1 MREGVGSVVLY
12 NIIIVFIVITFGFL
26 MATISYVKAF
36 KVNSKIASAI
46 EKYEGYNSLSDKEI
60 LQSLQTIGYQTAV
73 EGTYNCPS
81 RIHFHDGKIK
91 SYKAEVGAGYK
102 NHRYCIY
109 EYDSKNGYITYGIV
123 TYVFIDIPLV
133 GGKFRLPVY
142 SETDAIF
149 EFSA

>member
-1 MREGVGSVVLY
+1 MRSGVGSVVLY
-12 NIIIVFIVITFGFL
+12 NIIIIFIVLTFGFL

-36 KVNSKIASAI
+36 KVNSKIASSI
-46 EKYEGYNSLSDKEI
+46 EKYEGYNSLSDEEI
-60 LQSLQTIGYQTAV
+60 FQSLQTIGYQIAV
-73 EGTYNCPS
+73 DGTYSCPD
-81 RIHFHDGKIK
+81 RLHYHNGKIK
-91 SYKAEVGAGYK
+91 SYKAVSSEGYK

-109 EYDSKNGYITYGIV
+109 KYDSKDGYFTYGIV
-123 TYVFIDIPLV
+123 TYVFIDIPLF

>member
-1 MREGVGSVVLY
+1 MREGIGSVVLY
-12 NIIIVFIVITFGFL
+12 NIIIVFIVLTFGFL

-36 KVNSKIASAI
+36 KVNSKIAAAI

-73 EGTYNCPS
+73 DGTYSCPD
-81 RIHFHDGKIK
+81 RIHFHDGKLRT
-91 SYKAEVGAGYK
+91 YKAEPSAGYK
-102 NHRYCIY
+102 SHRYCIY
-109 EYDSKNGYITYGIV
+109 EYGNKDGYFTYGIV
-123 TYVFIDIPLV
+123 TYVFIDIPLI

>member
-1 MREGVGSVVLY
+1 MRSGVGSVVLY
-12 NIIIVFIVITFGFL
+12 NIIIVFIVLTFGFL

-60 LQSLQTIGYQTAV
+60 LQNLQTIGYQVAP
-73 EGTYNCPS
+73 GNTYNCPG
-81 RIHFHDGKIK
+81 RLHFHNGRLK
-91 SYKAEVGAGYK
+91 SYSAVSSEGYK
-102 NHRYCIY
+102 NHRYCLY
-109 EYDSKNGYITYGIV
+109 KYDSKDGYYTYGIV
-123 TYVFIDIPLV
+123 TYVFIDIPLI